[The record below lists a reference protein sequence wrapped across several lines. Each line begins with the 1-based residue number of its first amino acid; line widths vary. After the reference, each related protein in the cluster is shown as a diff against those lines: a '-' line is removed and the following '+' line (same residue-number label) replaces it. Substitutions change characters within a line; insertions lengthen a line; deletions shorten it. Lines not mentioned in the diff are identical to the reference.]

1 MSDEVIVN
9 LDVLKADAENVW
21 EEASDRLVSLRDE
34 FPVIASPDYCLWFDP
49 TSMDS
54 AYRRAVRGLRAYLS
68 GGSHEFLEFE
78 KRLLEAAIIY
88 GESHGMSAADIAA
101 LEAEIDV

>member
-9 LDVLKADAENVW
+9 LDVLKEDAENVW
-21 EEASDRLVSLRDE
+21 EAASDALTSLKQG
-34 FPVIASPDYCLWFDP
+34 FPRISAPDYCLWFDP
-49 TSMDS
+49 NAMDA
-54 AYRRAVRGLRAYLS
+54 AYRSAVQGLMDYLA

-78 KRLLEAAIIY
+78 KRLLQAAIIY